1 MHWPQRPT
9 LLAPDLIY
17 DALQSRLH
25 RFVGSS
31 LHTKKRESSPIN
43 PQRPARHLAIP
54 ACSDGSPGLPCRF
67 PVESLAHI
75 AQLIDQ
81 DGMKM
86 FSLAGKTFVDAI
98 SHPDN
103 AAAETQARMIA
114 VEPVMVGIPM
124 VDLHLAAA
132 AEDIAWRNGIEVP
145 AWALDPKRFA
155 PEPQFF
161 GRNTKMQ
168 QFNVE
173 YTPES
178 WRRRN
183 LFFGE
188 VVLWTHRW
196 GETLEQRMLKI
207 QSGALL

>member
-1 MHWPQRPT
+1 MISCRAAFT
-9 LLAPDLIY
+9 ALSAPASTPRNVNPPPLTPS
-17 DALQSRLH
+17 ALH
-25 RFVGSS
+25 DIW
-31 LHTKKRESSPIN
+31 HM
-43 PQRPARHLAIP
+43 P

-67 PVESLAHI
+67 PVESLAQI
-75 AQLIDQ
+75 AQLIAQ

-86 FSLAGKTFVDAI
+86 FSLAGKTFVDAL

-155 PEPQFF
+155 PEPLYF

-168 QFNVE
+168 QFNAE
-173 YTPES
+173 YTPEP